1 MIYTENFKMGLK
13 DIGKDNKIKN
23 RAILEFLENI
33 GAYQSDLV
41 GYGAEFTNKTGL
53 AWVLL
58 DWKLKVLKRAVYGD
72 ILKIKTWGRAMNKAS
87 SYRDFEIYNQK
98 GELCAIAT
106 SKWAMVDIKK
116 GKIVKL
122 SEEIIEKYEPEEK
135 SVFENKILEKIEIS
149 KEDNT
154 YKTTK
159 YKVNRKDIDLNGHM
173 HNLYYLDL
181 VYEALPEDI
190 YINETFDNVR
200 IHYKKEIKPKEI
212 LNCDYIFENEKH
224 KVCIYNEDR
233 TILHAIGE
241 VWN

>member
-23 RAILEFLENI
+23 RTILEFLENI

-41 GYGAEFTNKTGL
+41 GYGADFTNKTGL

-58 DWKLKVLKRAVYGD
+58 DWKLKVLKRAEYGE
-72 ILKIKTWGRAMNKAS
+72 ILTIKTWGRAMNKAY
-87 SYRDFEIYNQK
+87 SYRDFEVYNQTN
-98 GELCAIAT
+98 ELCAIAT

-116 GKIVKL
+116 GKIVKIT
-122 SEEIIEKYEPEEK
+122 EEIIQKYEPEEK
-135 SVFENKILEKIEIS
+135 SVFENKIIEKIGMP
-149 KEDNT
+149 EDNNKYT
-154 YKTTK
+154 TTK

-181 VYEALPEDI
+181 IYEALPEDI
-190 YINETFDNVR
+190 YQNEIFNNVR
-200 IHYKKEIKPKEI
+200 IHYKKEIKPKEN
-212 LNCDYIFENEKH
+212 LNCDYIYEDGKH
-224 KVCIYNEDR
+224 KVYIYNEDK

>member
-1 MIYTENFKMGLK
+1 
-13 DIGKDNKIKN
+13 
-23 RAILEFLENI
+23 
-33 GAYQSDLV
+33 
-41 GYGAEFTNKTGL
+41 
-53 AWVLL
+53 
-58 DWKLKVLKRAVYGD
+58 
-72 ILKIKTWGRAMNKAS
+72 
-87 SYRDFEIYNQK
+87 
-98 GELCAIAT
+98 
-106 SKWAMVDIKK
+106 
-116 GKIVKL
+116 
-122 SEEIIEKYEPEEK
+122 
-135 SVFENKILEKIEIS
+135 
-149 KEDNT
+149 
-154 YKTTK
+154 
-159 YKVNRKDIDLNGHM
+159 M